1 MSEAITGNIND
12 ELDRRLEKRKE
23 YYYPK
28 KPKGVEEIEWKAWKE
43 LENGD
48 EVEVDIDIWYEKE
61 WQNAEKDIGITAG
74 YIVYIVGAVESDSGY
89 LFELSRNLETEWAE
103 KIAEQ
108 IGN

>member
-12 ELDRRLEKRKE
+12 ELDRRLEERKE

-48 EVEVDIDIWYEKE
+48 EVEVDIDI
-61 WQNAEKDIGITAG
+61 
-74 YIVYIVGAVESDSGY
+74 
-89 LFELSRNLETEWAE
+89 
-103 KIAEQ
+103 
-108 IGN
+108 